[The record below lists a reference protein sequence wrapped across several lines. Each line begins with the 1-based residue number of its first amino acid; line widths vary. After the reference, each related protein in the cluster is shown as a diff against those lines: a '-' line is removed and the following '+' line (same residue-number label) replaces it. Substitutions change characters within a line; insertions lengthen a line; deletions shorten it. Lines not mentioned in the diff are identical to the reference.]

1 MELNNDINNFRIL
14 EYMKDFVG
22 AFDNIL
28 IGKIDNNNVY
38 IEKNGERAYAK
49 FNGNI
54 FEYKIESNSIEL
66 GRKLESMI
74 LFCQREVLFFS
85 SGIIC
90 ECMDMLRTLF
100 RVLNII
106 MIAIAIICA
115 FVDED
120 GGYINYLVII
130 AVIINFVESYYF
142 FKLLNDAKRI
152 EKVGHEKGH
161 YGMGRCRPEYEEPME
176 G

>member
-1 MELNNDINNFRIL
+1 MELNNNINNFTIL
-14 EYMKDFVG
+14 EYIKDFVG
-22 AFDNIL
+22 AFDDVS
-28 IGKIDNNNVY
+28 IGRIDNNNVY

-49 FNGNI
+49 FKGNI
-54 FEYKIESNSIEL
+54 FEYKIESNNIKL

-85 SGIIC
+85 SGIVC
-90 ECMDMLRTLF
+90 ECLDMLKKLS

-106 MIAIAIICA
+106 MIVIATSCI
-115 FVDED
+115 FMDED
-120 GGYINYLVII
+120 GDCINYVIAI
-130 AVIINFVESYYF
+130 TIIINFVESYYF

-152 EKVGHEKGH
+152 EKMGHEKGH
-161 YGMGRCRPEYEEPME
+161 YRMGGYKSEYEEPME